1 LRVQETAH
9 VNVRI
14 ELMTSEMPS
23 ENRRPIKARQQA
35 WVHWLA
41 HVLVGRGMS
50 PNQMSAA
57 SVVAAVLGAAAYGG
71 AVAAPPARAAC
82 LVAAAIFIQLRLLAN
97 LLDGLMA
104 VEEGRKTPTGV
115 LYNEFPDRIADTVLL
130 AATGYASGWP
140 DLGWL
145 AAVLAVAT
153 AYVRAFGGALG
164 YEQDFSGPMAKQHRM
179 FTLTAGTLVAAFAAV
194 FVAVFVSW
202 QTVLAATLGVI
213 VLGCAAT
220 LFRRTQHL
228 ARRLRDSSHD

>member
-1 LRVQETAH
+1 MR
-9 VNVRI
+9 
-14 ELMTSEMPS
+14 P

-35 WVHWLA
+35 WVHRLA
-41 HVLVGRGMS
+41 HVLVGFGMS

-57 SVVAAVLGAAAYGG
+57 SVVAAVLGAAAYG
-71 AVAAPPARAAC
+71 AAAAPAARAAC
-82 LVAAAIFIQLRLLAN
+82 LVAAAVFIQFRLLAN

-104 VEEGRKTPTGV
+104 VEEGRQTATGV

-130 AATGYASGWP
+130 AAAGYAGGWP

-164 YEQDFSGPMAKQHRM
+164 HGQDFSGPMAKQHRM
-179 FTLTAGTLVAAFAAV
+179 FALTAGTLAAALAAALV
-194 FVAVFVSW
+194 VDSGLW

-220 LFRRTQHL
+220 LFLRTQRL
-228 ARRLRDSSHD
+228 ARRLRESPHD